1 MVGADFPP
9 LTAAN
14 SGTADDAA
22 DCSDRPRR
30 GRYVRPYVR
39 GGGDGPD
46 LRARSLLSHPAP
58 DRDCRHRL
66 ESHLAGA
73 IAALTAAIVVGV
85 FFGFWFVFAFLV
97 AIGIPAYLL
106 SYLAMLARPVGNG
119 SGELEWYPVG
129 RLVLAAALIAGGATA
144 VSIAAF
150 GFDVESYRNGLK
162 AAFERVLRAQLGTPA
177 GQPLELPGTK
187 DTPGRAHGSFDPD
200 AARGRLLQHGA
211 RCSRT
216 CGSAAASRAY
226 SGRLSR
232 PWPDISAMKFPAAAP
247 LLLAGMIAATF
258 APGLIGLVAV
268 FFAATLLLAY
278 AVLGFA
284 VIHGATR
291 GMSARIIILVAA
303 WLSVFV
309 LGWPILLIALLG
321 LADTFIDLRGRRSR
335 GGPPDLSPHQ
345 PKE

>member
-1 MVGADFPP
+1 MLWIVLIGLGAGVTSALLFAAVATGQTFAVALFYLTP
-9 LTAAN
+9 LPIVIA
-14 SGTADDAA
+14 GI
-22 DCSDRPRR
+22 
-30 GRYVRPYVR
+30 GW
-39 GGGDGPD
+39 
-46 LRARSLLSHPAP
+46 
-58 DRDCRHRL
+58 
-66 ESHLAGA
+66 SHLAGA
-73 IAALTAAIVVGV
+73 IAALVSAIVVGV
-85 FFGFWFVFAFLV
+85 FFGFWFVFAFLA

-119 SGELEWYPVG
+119 SGTLEWYPVG

-187 DTPGRAHGSFDPD
+187 DTQ
-200 AARGRLLQHGA
+200 AALTVL
-211 RCSRT
+211 SILMPP
-216 CGSAAASRAY
+216 AAACFSMVTLLANLWLGGRIARV

-247 LLLAGMIAATF
+247 LLLAGLIAATF
-258 APGLIGLVAV
+258 APGLVGLVAV

>member
-1 MVGADFPP
+1 MLRIVLIGLGAGVTSALMFAAVATGQTFALALFYLTP
-9 LTAAN
+9 LPIVIA
-14 SGTADDAA
+14 GI
-22 DCSDRPRR
+22 
-30 GRYVRPYVR
+30 GW
-39 GGGDGPD
+39 
-46 LRARSLLSHPAP
+46 SHV
-58 DRDCRHRL
+58 
-66 ESHLAGA
+66 AGA
-73 IAALTAAIVVGV
+73 IAALTSAIVVGA

-106 SYLAMLARPVGNG
+106 SYLAMLARPSDNG
-119 SGELEWYPVG
+119 SGRLEWYPVG
-129 RLVLAAALIAGGATA
+129 RLVLAAALIAAAATA

-177 GQPLELPGTK
+177 DKPLELPGTT
-187 DTPGRAHGSFDPD
+187 DTQ
-200 AARGRLLQHGA
+200 AALTVL
-211 RCSRT
+211 SILMPP
-216 CGSAAASRAY
+216 AAACFSMVTLLANLWLGGRIARV

-232 PWPDISAMKFPAAAP
+232 PWPDISAMTFPAAAP
-247 LLLAGMIAATF
+247 LLLAGLIAATF

-284 VIHGATR
+284 IIHGATR
-291 GMSARIIILVAA
+291 GISARIIILVAA

-321 LADTFIDLRGRRSR
+321 LADTFIDLRSRRSR

>member
-1 MVGADFPP
+1 MLWIALIGLGAGITSALLFAAVATGQTFAVALFYLTP
-9 LTAAN
+9 LPIVIA
-14 SGTADDAA
+14 GI
-22 DCSDRPRR
+22 
-30 GRYVRPYVR
+30 GW
-39 GGGDGPD
+39 
-46 LRARSLLSHPAP
+46 
-58 DRDCRHRL
+58 
-66 ESHLAGA
+66 SHLAGA
-73 IAALTAAIVVGV
+73 IAALAAASAVGV

-106 SYLAMLARPVGNG
+106 SYLAMLARPAHNAPG
-119 SGELEWYPVG
+119 SSPGGGHLEWYPVG
-129 RLVLAAALIAGGATA
+129 RLVLAAALIAAAATA

-187 DTPGRAHGSFDPD
+187 DTQ
-200 AARGRLLQHGA
+200 AALTLLVILMPP
-211 RCSRT
+211 
-216 CGSAAASRAY
+216 AAACFSMVTLLANLWLGGRIARV

-232 PWPDISAMKFPAAAP
+232 PWPDISAMTFPAAAP
-247 LLLAGMIAATF
+247 LLLAGSIGAAF
-258 APGLIGLVAV
+258 VPGLIGLVAV

-291 GMSARIIILVAA
+291 AIAARIIILVAA

-309 LGWPILLIALLG
+309 LGWPILLVALLG
-321 LADTFIDLRGRRSR
+321 LADTFIDLRGRIGR
-335 GGPPDLSPHQ
+335 GGPPDLSPNQ